1 MDKEYVDLESRN
13 CAYGE
18 KINYVAVSP
27 DGSIV
32 ATFIPCE
39 SFITIKKVMK
49 NEKNDLDSRE
59 IKTINIDDK
68 SVDKG
73 LLNILGWSLAVS
85 DIIDDDICFVAISCI
100 TEEDMY
106 QEENEKVYNFQIVLD
121 MFIQLLRKFVK
132 LFVPYCLVFFFLI
145 FIIFLLLPIPWSVTL
160 VCLFVL
166 FILCY
171 FIRLCLSYYVT
182 DKDDVEQ
189 FRLSWISSEG
199 TTKLFKFSFDNND
212 EPILIHKSR
221 LGGVIGFLKKT
232 NSTPKNSVILVCMNY
247 IKIQKINIK
256 LNKNSFSIEENS
268 YLLPENLFKELENI
282 KDAKLNWKYLAKS
295 RYQEFLIVDTNYN
308 EHIQN
313 IEIYNII
320 TLQLVNVFY
329 RCNGE
334 GTLSSR
340 DNEPGIFAISD
351 DSRLFAYSCG
361 DDITTIYLMESG
373 LEIVS
378 KTSNDTCRVKFLGFF
393 DDKLFIIEERKDIDE
408 SNDRIVTCHD
418 LYKLGDTFSNNTTL
432 SNDDIDTILK
442 YDARCQTL
450 TKINGE
456 IVFVSNDKFISKI
469 PIKTTPHDTL
479 IDEQTYGEYDCL
491 RELEPWNNSNMTNKI
506 RAKFLNDNKLL
517 LIIGRNSI
525 QLWKHTTKKF
535 KDFESFR
542 DFENSNLVYIFIH
555 DNIKEKVSKFQI
567 DDKTAIITD
576 ACKSLVYLYN
586 HSIHSKEK
594 YKNFI
599 RGTRTIIK
607 NFIKDNPEDW
617 KLLEVQYPLMAYLI
631 YSRSFSL
638 IKHIL
643 FDVEGHAKDLH
654 RPQNKYVSYPYYDD
668 SIYHDFRLENDD
680 LNLKSAND
688 LKLTLKFCQGR
699 DAVMLAYLLEYY
711 SLKSMN
717 HIGWMINVTKLL
729 PKLSADYI
737 ESLHYLYY
745 NKPCKPDGETK
756 MMEYKFPIR
765 RFKISEYTLNLKI
778 YMPLTQ
784 LIPTKSS
791 TFFEYQKIR
800 DEELSNI
807 YVVPNFTTYD
817 SNIEEKPR
825 GILRIISYYLY
836 YLGKI
841 LLPPNYKNLEN
852 RNLKPF
858 LSVGCKSKYF
868 DNPVIEAV
876 MTSRWE
882 QAKIFWMIPLIKYII
897 FLFLFSFLSQLYL
910 SDDDDKNKHNAT
922 NMIMVGI
929 FYYVGLYL
937 LKIEFMQMKKYKIK
951 YFTLFN
957 VFDLCSIT
965 LGIIVFTLLFVKS
978 FGKPIG
984 INDEDIVILVT
995 TTILIL
1001 WAELLLWLRLFTEIA
1016 IIIYI
1021 FGNILKK
1028 IIPFIAFMLILCIG
1042 FGHSMF
1048 VLFGHPSLLNLD
1060 PSPSTFTLN
1069 NGTDNLTLT
1078 GQSPDN
1084 PFDTIWDAI
1093 LSAYYWNTINLN
1105 DYNYGPLKIFAF
1117 IANFVLVLVLLNMII
1132 ALMNDTFNRAK
1143 EDGNLGLVMF
1153 RAELID
1159 EYERFDNSLFRK
1171 LLHNNSSYIC
1181 FYQNP
1186 DIMENWM
1193 NKTEKSSKT
1202 KLYSWFNENK
1212 E

>member
-868 DNPVIEAV
+868 DNP
-876 MTSRWE
+876 
-882 QAKIFWMIPLIKYII
+882 
-897 FLFLFSFLSQLYL
+897 
-910 SDDDDKNKHNAT
+910 
-922 NMIMVGI
+922 
-929 FYYVGLYL
+929 
-937 LKIEFMQMKKYKIK
+937 
-951 YFTLFN
+951 
-957 VFDLCSIT
+957 
-965 LGIIVFTLLFVKS
+965 S